1 MRSKLTV
8 MHLSSIPKAF
18 TACTKA
24 RVFLLSS
31 QIIHLESIFYE
42 LLLDSQ
48 SKQSTPLF
56 YLLPSPEIRKR
67 FIETP
72 CTDLVDASQY
82 AHYVFKAFDHDG
94 SGTINF
100 QEFVLGLS
108 TISRGSP
115 TEKLQWTFNLYD
127 INGDGCIT
135 REEMREIIT
144 SIYSLLGRFTEPSV
158 SPETTRDH
166 ADRVFDKLDLNKDGI
181 VTFDEFL
188 ETCLNDENITMSLTL
203 LDTVL

>member
-1 MRSKLTV
+1 M
-8 MHLSSIPKAF
+8 
-18 TACTKA
+18 
-24 RVFLLSS
+24 
-31 QIIHLESIFYE
+31 E
-42 LLLDSQ
+42 LN
-48 SKQSTPLF
+48 
-56 YLLPSPEIRKR
+56 
-67 FIETP
+67 
-72 CTDLVDASQY
+72 ASQY

-135 REEMREIIT
+135 REEMREIIN
-144 SIYSLLGRFTEPSV
+144 SIYNLLGRFTEPCV
-158 SPETTRDH
+158 SAEATRDH
-166 ADRVFDKLDLNKDGI
+166 ADRVFDKLDMNKDGI

-188 ETCLNDENITMSLTL
+188 ETCLHDENITKSLSL